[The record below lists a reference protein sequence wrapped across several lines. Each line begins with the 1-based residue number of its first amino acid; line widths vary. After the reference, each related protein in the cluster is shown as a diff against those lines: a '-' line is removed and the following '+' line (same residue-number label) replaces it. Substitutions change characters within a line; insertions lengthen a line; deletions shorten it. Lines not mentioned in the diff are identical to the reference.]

1 MRDSDGM
8 ELFESY
14 LRDVKRS
21 SQNTIS
27 SYLRDIRQLSEYLHA
42 HTDADLGS
50 AEEEELCE
58 YIDWMRSN
66 GKSVATVS
74 RAIASLKNFYGFL
87 LNNHYVQHNPTGK
100 LVPDKAKQKLPQ
112 ILSSKEV
119 ELLLAQ
125 PECTDAKGYRDRA
138 MLELLYATG
147 IRVSEL
153 ISLNITDV
161 NLSAGV
167 IRCQGRDKAR
177 MIPMY
182 PAAVRAL
189 TEYINFIR
197 PQMIA
202 APDEQALF
210 VNVSGERMSR
220 LRGASAG
227 KWRGYPRHS
236 GNARPCGHLLDADLF
251 APCQQA
257 AQGCLQQSAPAC
269 VTYVFSSA
277 PKRLGALF
285 LFPAVAYGAKICYIY
300 LIGVMHMRILG
311 VDPGIATVGFAVL
324 DAEKRS
330 QRLLTCGVIT
340 TPAKTQLSSR
350 LDQIYRDLNEL
361 IAQFHPEVMAVE
373 ELFFNTNI
381 TTGIAVAHGRGIIL
395 LSGYQAWLQIYE
407 YTPLQVK
414 QAVVG
419 YGRADKKQVM
429 DMVRRILSLQAVPK
443 PDDAADAVA
452 IALCHAR
459 SATSLI
465 HQQERFDPCSTT

>member
-1 MRDSDGM
+1 MC
-8 ELFESY
+8 
-14 LRDVKRS
+14 
-21 SQNTIS
+21 I
-27 SYLRDIRQLSEYLHA
+27 
-42 HTDADLGS
+42 
-50 AEEEELCE
+50 
-58 YIDWMRSN
+58 
-66 GKSVATVS
+66 
-74 RAIASLKNFYGFL
+74 
-87 LNNHYVQHNPTGK
+87 
-100 LVPDKAKQKLPQ
+100 
-112 ILSSKEV
+112 
-119 ELLLAQ
+119 
-125 PECTDAKGYRDRA
+125 RDR
-138 MLELLYATG
+138 G
-147 IRVSEL
+147 
-153 ISLNITDV
+153 
-161 NLSAGV
+161 
-167 IRCQGRDKAR
+167 
-177 MIPMY
+177 
-182 PAAVRAL
+182 
-189 TEYINFIR
+189 
-197 PQMIA
+197 
-202 APDEQALF
+202 
-210 VNVSGERMSR
+210 
-220 LRGASAG
+220 
-227 KWRGYPRHS
+227 
-236 GNARPCGHLLDADLF
+236 
-251 APCQQA
+251 
-257 AQGCLQQSAPAC
+257 APAC

-300 LIGVMHMRILG
+300 LIGVMYMRILG

-395 LSGYQAWLQIYE
+395 LSGYQAGLQIYE